1 MSHENGASCYEKRR
15 THRSNRLSDYMP
27 LCRPCNLS
35 SSIVQSARKEK
46 SRGVFKEH
54 ELYSNSYGLKGR
66 PHQLHPLLGCHP
78 PFNWVSFFT
87 HRSPLPSPVPF
98 TFVEPEGWC
107 LKVVWS
113 QKKKTENS
121 VAEKNWNRVFFSFNF
136 HLHLFDTISEK
147 NWLSIW
153 ASVHSPL
160 PWLNINP
167 HLLSV
172 DCFWVRGGVGA

>member
-1 MSHENGASCYEKRR
+1 
-15 THRSNRLSDYMP
+15 MP

-46 SRGVFKEH
+46 SRGVLKEH
-54 ELYSNSYGLKGR
+54 ELYSDSYRLKGR
-66 PHQLHPLLGCHP
+66 PHQLHPLLGCHRALEKRSW
-78 PFNWVSFFT
+78 FLHLLSIESLFT
-87 HRSPLPSPVPF
+87 HHPSLPSPVPF

-107 LKVVWS
+107 LKVAWL
-113 QKKKTENS
+113 QEKTENIVS
-121 VAEKNWNRVFFSFNF
+121 EKNWNRVLFSFNF

-147 NWLSIW
+147 IGCLSWLVVG
-153 ASVHSPL
+153 ASVHLLL

-167 HLLSV
+167 DLLSV